1 MQNQLAYQVSIISI
15 FLNILLSLCKL
26 AAGIFAM
33 SGAMISDA
41 MHSLSDVF
49 STFLVIASIKI
60 SGKEADKE
68 HPYGHEKI
76 ESIFAFIL
84 AFFLATVGIGIGANG
99 VYTIYTRSIP
109 PVNQYHQF
117 AVSMAVLSILIKEWM
132 YHYTIRAAR
141 KINSISLRAD
151 AWHHRSDA
159 LSSVGSF
166 AGLIGARLGFPCLD
180 PVASIIICIFIL
192 KAAYQIARDAIR
204 KLVDRACDEELMDEI
219 KRIVHDKE
227 GVKRIDVI
235 KSRLFGAKIYVDI
248 EIAVDGEQSLTSAHR
263 LAMEI
268 HNTIET
274 AFPCV
279 KHCMIHVNPYSEEPD
294 HHHL

>member
-1 MQNQLAYQVSIISI
+1 MQNQLAYQVSIITI

-26 AAGIFAM
+26 AAGIFAV

-49 STFLVIASIKI
+49 STFLVMAGIKI

-76 ESIFAFIL
+76 ESVFAFIL
-84 AFFLATVGIGIGANG
+84 ALFLAAVGIDIGAKG
-99 VYTIYTRSIP
+99 VYAICTRSIP
-109 PVNQYHQF
+109 PVNQYHLF
-117 AVSMAVLSILIKEWM
+117 AVSMAVLSIVIKEWM

-141 KINSISLRAD
+141 KINSASLRAD

-166 AGLIGARLGFPCLD
+166 AGLIGAKLGFPYLD
-180 PVASIIICIFIL
+180 PMASIIICVFIL
-192 KAAYQIARDAIR
+192 KAAYQIARDAIE
-204 KLVDRACDEELMDEI
+204 KLIDRACDEELMDEI
-219 KRIVHDKE
+219 ERIVKGKE

-248 EIAVDGEQSLTSAHR
+248 EIAVDGGQSLENAHR
-263 LAMEI
+263 IAMEI
-268 HNTIET
+268 HNHIET

-279 KHCMIHVNPYSEEPD
+279 KHCMIHVNPYSEKPG

>member
-84 AFFLATVGIGIGANG
+84 AFFWQRSASVLVQTACIQ
-99 VYTIYTRSIP
+99 SIP
-109 PVNQYHQF
+109 
-117 AVSMAVLSILIKEWM
+117 AVYRLSINI
-132 YHYTIRAAR
+132 
-141 KINSISLRAD
+141 ISLRSP
-151 AWHHRSDA
+151 W
-159 LSSVGSF
+159 
-166 AGLIGARLGFPCLD
+166 P
-180 PVASIIICIFIL
+180 
-192 KAAYQIARDAIR
+192 YY
-204 KLVDRACDEELMDEI
+204 
-219 KRIVHDKE
+219 
-227 GVKRIDVI
+227 
-235 KSRLFGAKIYVDI
+235 LF
-248 EIAVDGEQSLTSAHR
+248 
-263 LAMEI
+263 
-268 HNTIET
+268 
-274 AFPCV
+274 
-279 KHCMIHVNPYSEEPD
+279 
-294 HHHL
+294 

>member
-99 VYTIYTRSIP
+99 RVYNLYPQYTAC
-109 PVNQYHQF
+109 Q
-117 AVSMAVLSILIKEWM
+117 
-132 YHYTIRAAR
+132 
-141 KINSISLRAD
+141 SISSVCGLHGRIIYSD
-151 AWHHRSDA
+151 KGMDVPLHHPRRPKNQFY
-159 LSSVGSF
+159 LS
-166 AGLIGARLGFPCLD
+166 AR
-180 PVASIIICIFIL
+180 
-192 KAAYQIARDAIR
+192 
-204 KLVDRACDEELMDEI
+204 
-219 KRIVHDKE
+219 
-227 GVKRIDVI
+227 
-235 KSRLFGAKIYVDI
+235 
-248 EIAVDGEQSLTSAHR
+248 
-263 LAMEI
+263 
-268 HNTIET
+268 
-274 AFPCV
+274 
-279 KHCMIHVNPYSEEPD
+279 
-294 HHHL
+294 

>member
-1 MQNQLAYQVSIISI
+1 
-15 FLNILLSLCKL
+15 
-26 AAGIFAM
+26 
-33 SGAMISDA
+33 
-41 MHSLSDVF
+41 
-49 STFLVIASIKI
+49 
-60 SGKEADKE
+60 
-68 HPYGHEKI
+68 
-76 ESIFAFIL
+76 
-84 AFFLATVGIGIGANG
+84 
-99 VYTIYTRSIP
+99 
-109 PVNQYHQF
+109 
-117 AVSMAVLSILIKEWM
+117 M

-248 EIAVDGEQSLTSAHR
+248 EIAVDGEQSLKSAHR
-263 LAMEI
+263 IAMEI